1 MAAFEYLSPQQQ
13 AEAYYLYQNFQKQ
26 KRKKRNHTLALLGI
40 IGANVLGAKAALAKS
55 DHPPISDAQMRRKKK
70 NQAKLSTAAAVTGL
84 AGLAGL
90 GTSAIVRHN
99 PKAVAKIPALKAKM
113 NGESAE
119 ALANSIKDKSYLAG
133 ATSTGVG
140 GIGSLNFAAIQ
151 REESRKR
158 NQFKPKS

>member
-1 MAAFEYLSPQQQ
+1 MAAFEYLSPEQQ
-13 AEAYYLYQNFQKQ
+13 AEAYYLYQKYQKDR
-26 KRKKRNHTLALLGI
+26 RKKRNYTLGLLGV

-84 AGLAGL
+84 TGLAGL

-99 PKAVAKIPALKAKM
+99 PKYVAKIPALKGKLVEGNAD
-113 NGESAE
+113 
-119 ALANSIKDKSYLAG
+119 ALANSIKDKSYIAG

-151 REESRKR
+151 REEARKR